1 MDLDNR
7 EVEDNQEN
15 VKKIPA
21 VSLSISQ
28 LQYFTSLFCLVC
40 YKVIWPRVFNELLQ
54 CLDL

>member
-40 YKVIWPRVFNELLQ
+40 YKMLWLMVFNELLQ
-54 CLDL
+54 RLDL

>member
-28 LQYFTSLFCLVC
+28 LQYFASLFCLVC
-40 YKVIWPRVFNELLQ
+40 YKMLWLRVFNELLQ
-54 CLDL
+54 RLDL